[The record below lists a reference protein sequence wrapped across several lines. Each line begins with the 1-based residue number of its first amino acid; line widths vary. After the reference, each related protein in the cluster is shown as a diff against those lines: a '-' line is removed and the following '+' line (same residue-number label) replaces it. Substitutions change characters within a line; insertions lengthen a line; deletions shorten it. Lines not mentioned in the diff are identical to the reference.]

1 METDFA
7 ILHHREGVDVLPSNI
22 NLSAM
27 EISLVN
33 VMSRELVLKR
43 YIERIMQKVRAEDT
57 FTTKIYAPTI
67 DRGKLPET
75 GY

>member
-1 METDFA
+1 METEFA
-7 ILHHREGVDVLPSNI
+7 ILHHSEGVDVLPSNI

-57 FTTKIYAPTI
+57 FTTKIYAPTM